1 MDGQVVDGFRRIAGC
16 DAIRRRAD
24 DEVIGG
30 SLRVDGVTPLR
41 PSCDGPQRVGA
52 LATRRTPPGGRGLHG
67 VRAPAS
73 TAATL
78 MVTYRGGRSTLAA
91 LRNAS

>member
-1 MDGQVVDGFRRIAGC
+1 MARS
-16 DAIRRRAD
+16 
-24 DEVIGG
+24 E
-30 SLRVDGVTPLR
+30 S
-41 PSCDGPQRVGA
+41 GA
-52 LATRRTPPGGRGLHG
+52 LATRRAPPGGRGEHG